1 MEKAQ
6 NVIRYYVICNQLKNL
21 IRTGWKNWH
30 VNRERIES
38 VAEHVYGVQM
48 LALAMY
54 SEYEYPIDIMK
65 VLFML
70 AIHEV
75 GEARIGDLTQ
85 FEISPEEKKQ
95 KEQCDKLECDLQSKL
110 YDEEGCV
117 NLKEQEGN
125 QTLENKKVQ
134 LLLEQGLSWSEMWL
148 RFGQETYPYDEH
160 FREVS
165 NYAMNHSLKKQK

>member
-38 VAEHVYGVQM
+38 VAEHVYGAQM

-70 AIHEV
+70 VINEV

-85 FEISPEEKKQ
+85 FEISPEEKK
-95 KEQCDKLECDLQSKL
+95 K
-110 YDEEGCV
+110 
-117 NLKEQEGN
+117 KEQEAVSKILNGLLKGEEIE
-125 QTLENKKVQ
+125 QLFLELMKEK
-134 LLLEQGLSWSEMWL
+134 
-148 RFGQETYPYDEH
+148 H
-160 FREVS
+160 
-165 NYAMNHSLKKQK
+165 QKLFSPINVIS

>member
-1 MEKAQ
+1 MCYNKKAKGEKEMEKAQ

-75 GEARIGDLTQ
+75 GG
-85 FEISPEEKKQ
+85 SP
-95 KEQCDKLECDLQSKL
+95 
-110 YDEEGCV
+110 Y
-117 NLKEQEGN
+117 
-125 QTLENKKVQ
+125 
-134 LLLEQGLSWSEMWL
+134 W
-148 RFGQETYPYDEH
+148 RF
-160 FREVS
+160 
-165 NYAMNHSLKKQK
+165 NAI